1 MVMTAASKYI
11 CVASV
16 VMGRRFLVNF
26 TPHDD
31 LVSFMVFNANFK
43 NISVISLRSV
53 LLVEETGVPG
63 QNHRPVASH

>member
-16 VMGRRFLVNF
+16 VMGTRFLVNF

-31 LVSFMVFNANFK
+31 LVSFMVFNANLNIQFIVRGRLDRMVVGFK
-43 NISVISLRSV
+43 NYL
-53 LLVEETGVPG
+53 
-63 QNHRPVASH
+63 